1 MIHEMNQADIW
12 NVAAAVITAVGGG
25 GAIVFGLSGYLGKVW
40 ADRGLAKQKQEYAQ
54 LNIAFTNQVEI
65 ATRRLQIELDAVG
78 HLRKLTIESE
88 FEKLNALWKSLA
100 AVEITFGTLPRADM
114 TLGNFT
120 DEQKQ
125 KYCFDLS
132 MNFSTCA
139 NEARTVWRQEAL
151 SIPPHIEKETAAI
164 LLVANKEQMS
174 TLDHTYPL
182 DSASFSN
189 SEAQKRFFDSRAARY
204 EEFLTKMNELKD
216 MIRKHL
222 KSTSATESQSK
233 KQ

>member
-1 MIHEMNQADIW
+1 MTPKEILE
-12 NVAAAVITAVGGG
+12 VAFTVIASLGGG
-25 GAIVFGLSGYLGKVW
+25 GAIVFGLSAYLGKVW

-54 LNIAFTNQVEI
+54 LNVAFSNQVEI

-100 AVEITFGTLPRADM
+100 AVEISLATLPRADM

-120 DEQKQ
+120 DDQKQ
-125 KYCFDLS
+125 NYCFDLA
-132 MNFSTCA
+132 MKFSKAA
-139 NEARTVWRQEAL
+139 NDARTVWRQEAL
-151 SIPPHIEKETAAI
+151 SIPPHIEKEAAVL
-164 LLVANKEQMS
+164 LLVANEEQMS
-174 TLDHTYPL
+174 TLDHTNPL
-182 DSASFSN
+182 DSASFAD
-189 SEAQKRFFDSRAARY
+189 SEAQKKFFEDRAARNSV
-204 EEFLTKMNELKD
+204 FLTKMNELKD
-216 MIRKHL
+216 TIRKHL